1 MTKTSFAFTI
11 LVVAAV
17 AVAAGCA
24 GSGAKDAGPVP
35 TGPGSHESTSTGG
48 GTASTSTSSST
59 GSTSSNSV
67 SSTPL
72 CNQKTA
78 SVSAVSQEG
87 AAGTIRTIWR
97 VTNTASTPCRSFG
110 YPGMDFHAS
119 RGWLGVEVHRGG
131 FANINRAPAPVVLDP
146 RESMY
151 FVSFWADADTQ
162 SGPCQQFDRVKVTLP
177 DNFSSARVTSS
188 GCVDPGL
195 VNVGPVSTSRPA

>member
-17 AVAAGCA
+17 AVAAGCG

-35 TGPGSHESTSTGG
+35 TGPGSQQSTSTGG
-48 GTASTSTSSST
+48 GTASTSASSSS
-59 GSTSSNSV
+59 GSTSSV
-67 SSTPL
+67 SATPL
-72 CNQKTA
+72 CNEKTA
-78 SVSAVSQEG
+78 SVTAVSQEG

-97 VTNTASTPCRSFG
+97 VTNNASTPCRSFG

-119 RGWLGVEVHRGG
+119 SGWLDVEVHRGG

-146 RESMY
+146 GESMY

-177 DNFSSARVTSS
+177 DNFSSARVTST

>member
-1 MTKTSFAFTI
+1 MTKTCLVVA
-11 LVVAAV
+11 LLVVVAAV
-17 AVAAGCA
+17 AGCG
-24 GSGAKDAGPVP
+24 GSGAQDAGPVP
-35 TGPGSHESTSTGG
+35 TAEGSHQSTTNGG

-59 GSTSSNSV
+59 GSTSSGSV

-72 CNQKTA
+72 CDEKTA
-78 SVSAVSQEG
+78 SVAAVSHEG

-97 VTNTASTPCRSFG
+97 VTNTAGAPCRSFG

-119 RGWLGVEVHRGG
+119 NGWLGVQVHRGG
-131 FANINRAPAPVVLDP
+131 FADINRLPTPIVLDP
-146 RESMY
+146 GESMY

-177 DNFSSARVTSS
+177 DNFSSARVAST

-195 VNVGPVSTSRPA
+195 VNVGPVSRSRPA